1 MKKKTLSK
9 DFGIFGDL
17 SDNTAPAPE
26 AEGGMGTPPTDI
38 SDDIFGIKSEEPAAP
53 ADEKPKDE
61 KPSDKEGDTPPEG
74 DPETPPADEDTPPT
88 DEGEPTPE
96 EEVEVTEEEILR
108 LIKESTDWFDEL
120 EKSTDLTP
128 EDKKKIQELSDIN
141 DELIAKNAT
150 LTRQLEAARETSNK
164 TLEDGEW
171 LRIYQPIIDKL
182 EKDPQL
188 MLFVKYMGTKNEAMK
203 TRLTDIA
210 KDLLYTLTW
219 VDVYSL
225 MDTQTKDSATAL
237 GSESEEAVP
246 PAIDTP
252 KEVTG
257 QKYTRKK
264 DPTFPL

>member
-1 MKKKTLSK
+1 MGKKTLSK

-17 SDNTAPAPE
+17 SEEATPDAPAADGE
-26 AEGGMGTPPTDI
+26 QGTPPTDI
-38 SDDIFGIKSEEPAAP
+38 PDDIFGITS
-53 ADEKPKDE
+53 EKPE
-61 KPSDKEGDTPPEG
+61 KEAPEAEKEI
-74 DPETPPADEDTPPT
+74 
-88 DEGEPTPE
+88 PTPE
-96 EEVEVTEEEILR
+96 EEGGETPPETEGDGEETPPAEGEDTSDAEDEIMR
-108 LIKESTDWFDEL
+108 LIQEAEASINDL
-120 EKSTDLTP
+120 EASTDLTP
-128 EDKKKIQELSDIN
+128 EDRKKLQDLSDTV
-141 DELIAKNAT
+141 DELTAKNET
-150 LTRQLEAARETSNK
+150 LQRQLEAARETSNK
-164 TLEDGEW
+164 TLEDGEG

-188 MLFVKYMGTKNEAMK
+188 MLFVKYMGTKNETMK
-203 TRLTDIA
+203 NRLTDIA

-225 MDTQTKDSATAL
+225 MDNQTKGDATAL
-237 GSESEEAVP
+237 GNESEEAVP

>member
-1 MKKKTLSK
+1 MNKKTLSK

-17 SDNTAPAPE
+17 SDAKPDAPA
-26 AEGGMGTPPTDI
+26 AEGEQATPPADI
-38 SDDIFGIKSEEPAAP
+38 PDDIFGITS
-53 ADEKPKDE
+53 EKPE
-61 KPSDKEGDTPPEG
+61 K
-74 DPETPPADEDTPPT
+74 ETPASKE
-88 DEGEPTPE
+88 EEIPTPE
-96 EEVEVTEEEILR
+96 EETVEPTSEGEEPPTEWEGEGEVEVTEDEILK
-108 LIKESTDWFDEL
+108 LIQEAEAGFDEL
-120 EKSTDLTP
+120 ENSPDLTP
-128 EDKKKIQELSDIN
+128 EDKKKLQDLSDVV
-141 DELIAKNAT
+141 DELTAKNET
-150 LTRQLEAARETSNK
+150 LQRQLEAARETSNK
-164 TLEDGEW
+164 TLEDGEG

-188 MLFVKYMGTKNEAMK
+188 MLFVKYMGTKNETMK
-203 TRLTDIA
+203 NRLTDIA

-225 MDTQTKDSATAL
+225 MDDQTKGDATAL
-237 GSESEEAVP
+237 GNEGEEAVP

>member
-1 MKKKTLSK
+1 MNKKTLSK
-9 DFGIFGDL
+9 DLGIFGDL
-17 SDNTAPAPE
+17 SEEAKPDAPAADGTE
-26 AEGGMGTPPTDI
+26 ATPPADI
-38 SDDIFGIKSEEPAAP
+38 PDDIFGITS
-53 ADEKPKDE
+53 EKPVKEE
-61 KPSDKEGDTPPEG
+61 KEI
-74 DPETPPADEDTPPT
+74 PA
-88 DEGEPTPE
+88 PE
-96 EEVEVTEEEILR
+96 EEEEEEEEAEGETPAAESEGEEPPTEEEGDGTDTSDAEDEIMR
-108 LIKESTDWFDEL
+108 LIQEAEASISDL
-120 EKSTDLTP
+120 EASEDLTP
-128 EDKKKIQELSDIN
+128 EDRKKLQDLSDTV
-141 DELIAKNAT
+141 DELTAKNET
-150 LTRQLEAARETSNK
+150 LSRQLEAARETSNK

-188 MLFVKYMGTKNEAMK
+188 MLFVKYMGTKNETMK
-203 TRLTDIA
+203 NRLTDIA

-225 MDTQTKDSATAL
+225 MDDQTKGDATAL
-237 GSESEEAVP
+237 GNESEEAVP